1 MFGEHFYH
9 KTIRNTVIAFGTIFN
24 NINIKRLDSSGNPL
38 QNIRVPLSYSPKEKF
53 LARLDAQQDLTG
65 DDSKVAITLPRM
77 SFEITGYTYDASR
90 KLNKNQKMA
99 KVKTSGDTEKLNTQ
113 YVPVPYDISFQL
125 NVFTAT
131 QDDGLQILEQILPV
145 FQPHYNLSIKLVPSM
160 GETKDVPIVLTNIDY
175 EDSYEGDFA
184 TRRAIIYTL
193 QFTAKTFLYGPV
205 TESKII
211 KKANVDYYTSVDT
224 AKAPR
229 EVRYQATPTSLQDR
243 DGVVVTTLSAATDT
257 NDNLIAVADASGITK
272 FDSIYIDNE
281 LIRVQKISGNNLT
294 VLRAY
299 EGTTAAAH
307 TNGSSVFLVNQADAD
322 LLDGFD
328 DFGFGELK
336 AEFTD
341 MKKKNFVSGND
352 EAI

>member
-1 MFGEHFYH
+1 MLGTYSYH
-9 KTIRNTVIAFGTIFN
+9 EIFRKTIVAFGTLFN
-24 NINIKRLDSSGNPL
+24 NIELRRQDEVMK
-38 QNIRVPLSYSPKEKF
+38 VPLAYGPKDKF
-53 LARLDAQQDLTG
+53 LARLDQVPDPTNKRVQ
-65 DDSKVAITLPRM
+65 ITLPRIG
-77 SFEITGYTYDASR
+77 FEITGINYDSARKVSPTQKIKVASTST
-90 KLNKNQKMA
+90 KNKNVFM
-99 KVKTSGDTEKLNTQ
+99 
-113 YVPVPYDISFQL
+113 PVPYNIGFELAIISKNQE
-125 NVFTAT
+125 
-131 QDDGLQILEQILPV
+131 DGLQILEQILPV
-145 FQPHYNLSIKLVPSM
+145 FQPHYNLAVKLLPEMSEIRDIPV
-160 GETKDVPIVLTNIDY
+160 VLNNIDY

-193 QFTAKTFLYGPV
+193 TFTAKTYLYGPV
-205 TESKII
+205 TEPKTI
-211 KKANVDYYTSVDT
+211 KKANVEYYTNTDVN
-224 AKAPR
+224 KAPR

-272 FDSIYIDNE
+272 FDSIYIDSE

-328 DFGFGELK
+328 DFGFGEMK